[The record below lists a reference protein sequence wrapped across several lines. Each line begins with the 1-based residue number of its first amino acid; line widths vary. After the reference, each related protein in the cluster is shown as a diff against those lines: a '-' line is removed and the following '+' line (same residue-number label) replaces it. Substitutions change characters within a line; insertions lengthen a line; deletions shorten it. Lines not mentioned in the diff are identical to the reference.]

1 MFFKGKVG
9 LGFGVFSNKIEAMP
23 AVCINHSSRWPS
35 VIAKTGLVLL
45 FTNLVLAVIFPVYAS
60 PATPSLTTF
69 PLGQEDWP
77 TVGTGAGSMRF
88 EQLSIQEGLSDN
100 SVLVVFQDSLG
111 FLWFGTQEGLNK
123 YDGYEF
129 IVYTADLNNPD
140 SLSDSTIT
148 ALAETEDGTL
158 WVGTRNGGLNR
169 FDPNT
174 QNFTQVNLG
183 SEAGADLASGVNALL
198 VDSEDRVW
206 VGTRD
211 GLIRLDP
218 DDQSAIHFQHDPND
232 SGSLSNNE
240 VFSLFEDQAGQLW
253 AGTAN
258 GLNRLER
265 DGTFSRY
272 LTGVS
277 SGVSTVT
284 SMTGDGNG
292 TLWFGSLG
300 GLVRFDIELG
310 TYQVFRHNPND
321 PDSLPSNAVSS
332 LFIDR
337 SDRLWIGFEDQGI
350 GLILEYSEDGLLVD
364 SFTHQAFDP
373 HSLSNNAVRAIYE
386 DEGGL
391 LWFGTQ
397 GGGVSK
403 ANPATRAFGYYQTEP
418 GNLNSPVGE
427 NITALAFDA
436 PRRSLWIGTRGNG
449 LDRMDLV
456 TGEFVHYRHDPE
468 DENSLDDDH
477 ITLLHIGPRGDLFVE
492 TQAGVLEIYDPAVDG
507 FLPALSN
514 LVGYRSGFQTTAI
527 THDLEG
533 VLWLSQTSG
542 QLLRVDRAREVIIR
556 YELRAY
562 APDPIQGIEVT
573 DIHADPDG
581 VVWLATANQGLV
593 KFDQEQGSI
602 IFLSAQGAKAGPSH
616 NALTNIYP
624 GEEDVLWLGT
634 EGGGLNKFA
643 VESGEFTYFT
653 KNEGLPSNR
662 VYGILE
668 DTRGN
673 LWLSTGNGLARF
685 DPLTESIQTFDALDG
700 LQGNTFNPH
709 AYAAGDRN
717 VMFFGGVDGFNAF
730 NPEMI
735 ERNDHIPPLVITEVS
750 LFNQV
755 LARDITGCEASLTL
769 THDQNFLSF
778 EFAALD
784 YTAPGQN
791 TYAYRM
797 MGLDENFV
805 QAGNKRSA
813 DYPDLAWGDYTF
825 RLIGSNNDGVWNT
838 NEACLNIS
846 IEPPFWARWW
856 FISLLGLLLA
866 GAVIFGYQ
874 WRTSAIERNRQN
886 LAVQV
891 FERTME
897 IERRRQMASG
907 LSEVIRLINT
917 NQPLEKSLDF
927 ITQQSV
933 GLTSASKAAIF
944 ERVGDQVIARAC
956 YPEGQTF
963 PVGLDDPDSASAR
976 CLLESTFLNRLLIY
990 SRVDPKTMKSDTSWE
1005 LVSGQYRTIL
1015 CTPVLVN
1022 DEVFGGLV
1030 LYYGEDRTFTPEEI
1044 NLAHTLADQA
1054 SLAIANER
1062 LKEDAQDAAVIEE
1075 RNRLARDL
1083 HDAVTQTLFSTSLI
1097 AEVLPKI
1104 WERDSDQA
1112 QARLAELRQ
1121 LTRGALGEMRTL
1133 LMELRPSAMRE
1144 ADPAELFK
1152 HLTEAFTGRTGV
1164 PVDLSIEV
1172 TEDCDPTEEVK
1183 LAFYR
1188 IAQEG
1193 LNNIGKHAEA
1203 SQVWFRFGCDEEG
1216 ATLMITDDGQ
1226 GFELD
1231 AVPRG
1236 HLGLGIMQERAEG
1249 IGGKLALVSQP
1260 SEGTTLRLTWRNE
1273 QDAIK

>member
-1 MFFKGKVG
+1 
-9 LGFGVFSNKIEAMP
+9 MP
-23 AVCINHSSRWPS
+23 TVRWNHSSRWLG
-35 VIAKTGLVLL
+35 VIVKSGLVLL
-45 FTNLVLAVIFPVYAS
+45 FAGLVMTVFY
-60 PATPSLTTF
+60 PAFANPTGPSLTTF
-69 PLGQEDWP
+69 PLRQEAWP

-88 EQLSIQEGLSDN
+88 DHLGIQEGLSDN
-100 SVLVVFQDSLG
+100 AVLAVLQDSLG

-129 IVYTADLNNPD
+129 VVYTANLDNPE
-140 SLSDSTIT
+140 SLSDSTVT
-148 ALAETEDGTL
+148 ALAETEGGIL
-158 WVGTRNGGLNR
+158 WVGTRIGGLNR
-169 FDPNT
+169 FDSNA
-174 QNFTQVNLG
+174 QIFTQVDLS
-183 SEAGADLASGVNALL
+183 SETEANSDSQINALL
-198 VDSEDRVW
+198 VDSQDRVW
-206 VGTRD
+206 VGSEN
-211 GLIRLDP
+211 GLMRLDP
-218 DDQSAIHFQHDPND
+218 GDLSVIHFLHDPNNA
-232 SGSLSNNE
+232 GSLSNNE
-240 VFSLFEDQAGQLW
+240 VLALFEDQAGGLW
-253 AGTAN
+253 IGTAN
-258 GLNRLER
+258 GLNRLEG

-284 SMTGDGNG
+284 SIEQDGNG
-292 TLWFGSLG
+292 NLWFGSFG
-300 GLVRFDIELG
+300 GLVRFNIQTS
-310 TYQVFRHNPND
+310 TYQVFRHFPND
-321 PDSLPSNAVSS
+321 PNSLGGNRVSS
-332 LFIDR
+332 LFFDS
-337 SDRLWIGFEDQGI
+337 SDRLWIGLEDQGI
-350 GLILEYSEDGLLVD
+350 GLMLDHSDNRLFVA
-364 SFTHQAFDP
+364 SFTHQVFDP
-373 HSLSNNAVRAIYE
+373 HSLSHNAVRAIYE

-403 ANPATRAFGYYQTEP
+403 ANPATRAFGHYQPEP
-418 GNLNSPVGE
+418 GNPNSPAGE
-427 NITALAFDA
+427 NITALAFDP
-436 PRRSLWIGTRGNG
+436 PRRSLWIGTAGNG
-449 LDRMDLV
+449 LDRMDLIS
-456 TGEFVHYRHDPE
+456 GEFVHYRHDPE

-477 ITLLHIGPRGDLFVE
+477 ITFLHIGPRGNLFVE
-492 TQAGVLEIYDPAVDG
+492 TQAGVLEFYDPAVDG
-507 FLPALSN
+507 FLPALSS
-514 LVGYRSGFQTTAI
+514 LVGYRSGFPTTAI
-527 THDLEG
+527 THDEEG
-533 VLWLSQTSG
+533 IMWLSQASG
-542 QLLRVDRAREVIIR
+542 QLLRVDRARDVIIR
-556 YELRAY
+556 YELRAF
-562 APDPIQGIEVT
+562 APDSLQDIEVT
-573 DIHADPDG
+573 DIYAEPDG
-581 VVWLATANQGLV
+581 FLWLATANQGLV
-593 KFDQEQGSI
+593 KFDLEQGT
-602 IFLSAQGAKAGPSH
+602 FTTLSAQGEEAGPSH
-616 NALTNIYP
+616 NTLTNIYP
-624 GEEDVLWLGT
+624 SGEGVLWLGT

-643 VESGEFTYFT
+643 VESGEFTYYT
-653 KNEGLPSNR
+653 TNEGLPSNR

-668 DTRGN
+668 DALGN
-673 LWLSTGNGLARF
+673 LWISTGNGLARF

-700 LQGNTFNPH
+700 LQGNTFNSR
-709 AYAAGDRN
+709 AYAAGDRDA
-717 VMFFGGVDGFNAF
+717 MFFGGVDGFNAF
-730 NPEMI
+730 TPELI
-735 ERNDHIPPLVITEVS
+735 ERNEHIPPLVITEVS

-755 LARDITGCEASLTL
+755 LARNISGCDASLSL

-784 YTAPGQN
+784 YMAPGQN
-791 TYAYRM
+791 AYAYRM
-797 MGLDENFV
+797 VGLDENYIE
-805 QAGNKRSA
+805 AGNKRSA
-813 DYPDLAWGDYTF
+813 DYPDLAWGNYTF
-825 RLIGSNNDGVWNT
+825 RLIGSNNDGLWNT
-838 NEACLNIS
+838 DETCLFIS

-856 FISLLGLLLA
+856 FILLVGLFLA

-874 WRTSAIERNRQN
+874 WRTRTIEKNRQN

-917 NQPLEKSLDF
+917 DQPLEKSLDF

-944 ERVGDQVIARAC
+944 ERVDDQVIARAC
-956 YPEGQTF
+956 YPEGKTY
-963 PVGLDDPDSASAR
+963 PVNLNDPDSASAK

-990 SRVDPKTMKSDTSWE
+990 SRVDPKTMKSDTNWE
-1005 LVSGQYRTIL
+1005 LVSGDYRTIL

-1022 DEVFGGLV
+1022 DEVYGGLV

-1062 LKEDAQDAAVIEE
+1062 LKEEAQDAAVIAE

-1133 LMELRPSAMRE
+1133 LMELRPSAMRD

-1164 PVDLSIEV
+1164 PVDLLIEG
-1172 TEDCDPTEEVK
+1172 TEDCDLTEEVK

-1193 LNNIGKHAEA
+1193 LNNIAKHAEA
-1203 SQVWFRFGCDEEG
+1203 SQVWFRFSCNVEN
-1216 ATLMITDDGQ
+1216 ATLTITDDGQ
-1226 GFELD
+1226 GFDLD
-1231 AVPRG
+1231 SVPPG
-1236 HLGLGIMQERAEG
+1236 HLGLDIMQERAES
-1249 IGGKLALVSQP
+1249 IRGKLALVSQAG
-1260 SEGTTLRLTWRNE
+1260 EGTTLRLTWRTE